1 MAVYQGASLA
11 QELRLSQKMS
21 LKQTQS
27 LDLLQMPLVD
37 LRQKIQAELEQNPAL
52 EVLEENAPVSLED
65 IYKGDNEADAYFE
78 SSSDAGFLRGT
89 PGDALSDENR
99 RFIEGALCRPETLQE
114 GLLWQLRLNPAGA
127 DTLAAGEILI
137 QNLDADGFNIVPL
150 EQLCASPAF
159 AGERLA
165 AALDEAAALVRR
177 LEPVGCCTGG
187 YMESLSVQAE
197 ILYAEEAAGIQKLL
211 PFLEELEKGRFA
223 AVAKKTGCDEKT
235 AAELFMLIK
244 SLSPF
249 PGRAFEGAGGLQETS
264 RYVIPDI
271 QIIYQNDEFKI
282 ILNDEEIP
290 VLGIAP
296 FFMEQKLKNGP
307 ARNFVEENIKE
318 ARWFIY
324 AVNRR
329 NHTLLRVT
337 RAVVEFQK
345 KFFQYGPKFL
355 APLTLHDIAAELG
368 IHEATVSRTANG
380 KYAQT
385 EWGIFEL
392 RRFFT
397 NSISGAGSTG
407 SRYSKEA
414 VKEIIKEI
422 ISAENGTLSDMA
434 ITKSLKE
441 RGIDL
446 ARRTVA
452 KYRTE
457 LDLGSS
463 YSRHTHA

>member
-1 MAVYQGASLA
+1 MAAYQGASLG

-21 LKQTQS
+21 LKQAQS
-27 LDLLQMPLVD
+27 LDLLQMPLID

-52 EVLEENAPVSLED
+52 EIMEEKPPLSLED
-65 IYKGDNEADAYFE
+65 IYTGDNETDAYFE

-89 PGDALSDENR
+89 PGDALSEENR
-99 RFIEGALCRPETLQE
+99 RFIEGALSRPETLQE
-114 GLLWQLRLNPAGA
+114 SLLWQLRLNPACAG
-127 DTLAAGEILI
+127 TLEAGEILI
-137 QNLDADGFNIVPL
+137 QNLNADGFNIVPL
-150 EQLCASPAF
+150 EQIRSSPAF
-159 AGERLA
+159 AEGRLA
-165 AALDEAAALVRR
+165 AALDAAAALVRR
-177 LEPVGCCTGG
+177 LEPAGCCTDN
-187 YMESLSVQAE
+187 YMESLAVQAE
-197 ILYAEEAAGIQKLL
+197 IVYGEDAAGIQKLL
-211 PFLEELEKGRFA
+211 PFLEDMEKGRFA
-223 AVAKKTGCDEKT
+223 AAAKKAGCDAQT
-235 AAELFMLIK
+235 AGELFTLIK

-249 PGRAFEGAGGLQETS
+249 PGRAFEAAGSAEETA

-271 QIIYQNDEFKI
+271 QIIYKDDEFKI

-296 FFMEQKLKNGP
+296 FFMEQKRKKGP
-307 ARNFVEENIKE
+307 ARDFVEENIKE

-324 AVNRR
+324 SINRR

-345 KFFQYGPKFL
+345 KFFRYGPKFL
-355 APLTLHDIAAELG
+355 APLTLHDIASELG
-368 IHEATVSRTANG
+368 IHEATVSRTASG

-422 ISAENGTLSDMA
+422 IESENGTLSDMA
-434 ITKSLKE
+434 ITKSLQE
-441 RGIDL
+441 RGIGL

-452 KYRTE
+452 KYRAE
-457 LDLGSS
+457 LELGSS
-463 YSRHTHA
+463 YNR